1 VASCTSSR
9 EVSAPIPGL
18 AGMVTAVTCF
28 TWLGGSGS
36 SVRGKFTI
44 SARAAMAPLAGAMS
58 ML

>member
-1 VASCTSSR
+1 
-9 EVSAPIPGL
+9 
-18 AGMVTAVTCF
+18 MVTAVTCF